1 MTIMDIYIYIYIC
14 IYIYGNSRMLATTPQ
29 FSLPRCPKTRGAFRR
44 STSSHRRDRVP
55 LRCVGLGRTL
65 GCHMP
70 LLPVLAVPSHRGM
83 REEKTLIPTGVMTPP
98 IWWTSDLFFLG
109 YRMGPP
115 QICERWFVNHY
126 IYIYITPILILVR
139 YIMLLSTI
147 FSHLFGNG
155 SRYRLGAP
163 SCRSLTDLHHF
174 CMTDRYW

>member
-1 MTIMDIYIYIYIC
+1 
-14 IYIYGNSRMLATTPQ
+14 MLATTPQ
-29 FSLPRCPKTRGAFRR
+29 FSLPRCPKTRGAQPN
-44 STSSHRRDRVP
+44 HIIPVIRRDRVP

-70 LLPVLAVPSHRGM
+70 LLPVLAVPSRRGM
-83 REEKTLIPTGVMTPP
+83 RELKKRWSQRGCWLLQ
-98 IWWTSDLFFLG
+98 SDELRICFLG

-126 IYIYITPILILVR
+126 IYNPHVYTSSLYHVI
-139 YIMLLSTI
+139 TI